1 MLQTRYRLRRTT
13 SRGDKTFGPGSGN
26 HEVAHRI
33 AVMCRRYNPG
43 VQEKREQLNECIHV
57 EEHDDLFSPCTCLMV
72 SRSPFWPPVE
82 RDAPTAVYLLLICRI
97 MIIVMRIATM
107 CTKHVAV

>member
-1 MLQTRYRLRRTT
+1 M
-13 SRGDKTFGPGSGN
+13 
-26 HEVAHRI
+26 AHRI
-33 AVMCRRYNPG
+33 TGVCRGYNPG
-43 VQEKREQLNECIHV
+43 VQEKCEQLNECIHV
-57 EEHDDLFSPCTCLMV
+57 EEHDNLFPPYARLMV

-82 RDAPTAVYLLLICRI
+82 CDEPTAVYLLLICRI